1 MSLLALQAALLA
13 LGGALPGA
21 EAGPPGGEAWAGG
34 DRRLGDVPAAAQSR
48 YAAAVLERESAAR
61 IVTVG
66 ILFPA
71 GSSEDPPG
79 GEGTAALLAGVLRRQ
94 GAPALARHG
103 AAVAAEL
110 SESDLHLTL
119 MAPPAAW
126 RGAFVALETLLY
138 ESPLSGDA
146 LEAARAEVAGILAF
160 EAGAPGRAF
169 DLERAR
175 LLRGA
180 DAPGARPALGT
191 PASTGSLTLADL
203 EAFRAAHLR
212 PEEATLAAHGPVE
225 PSDLASLVGTDVEEV
240 AGSAR
245 DGEGAGART
254 SAGIPRPGTPPAGWE
269 RGERIL
275 VDRDLTSSW
284 VSAAFPFPPET
295 PDLHLRFLAQLA
307 REELTPVP
315 PEPGLFHADASTAAV
330 DGVPVLVLTASVD
343 PGITLAWEE
352 RLAGLVGAMATD
364 LPDGSFF
371 QLARRRFRT
380 RTLLGLTVPEARV
393 EWMARRRAAGLPPR
407 PDVVGE
413 IRDLDRNAVLRTAAL
428 AGPARVIV
436 FGPVEMMGR

>member
-1 MSLLALQAALLA
+1 MSRLALQVALLA
-13 LGGALPGA
+13 FGGALPGA
-21 EAGPPGGEAWAGG
+21 ETGAGAAAGG
-34 DRRLGDVPAAAQSR
+34 DRPSREVPAAAQSR
-48 YAAAVLERESAAR
+48 YGAAVLESESAAR
-61 IVTVG
+61 ILTVG

-79 GEGTAALLAGVLRRQ
+79 REGTAALLAGVLRRQ

-103 AAVAAEL
+103 AALTAEL

-119 MAPPAAW
+119 MAPRAAW

-146 LEAARAEVAGILAF
+146 LEAARDEVAGILAF

-203 EAFRAAHLR
+203 EAFRGAHLR
-212 PEEATLAAHGPVE
+212 PEEATLAAHGPVG
-225 PSDLASLVGTDVEEV
+225 PSELASLVGTDVQEV
-240 AGSAR
+240 VPGARAAAGS
-245 DGEGAGART
+245 
-254 SAGIPRPGTPPAGWE
+254 PRPGTLPAGWG

-284 VSAAFPFPPET
+284 VSAAVPFPPGT
-295 PDLHLRFLAQLA
+295 PDLHLRFLLQLA
-307 REELTPVP
+307 REALDPVP

-330 DGVPVLVLTASVD
+330 DGVPLLVLTASVD
-343 PGITLAWEE
+343 PGITPAWEE
-352 RLAGLVGAMATD
+352 RLAGLVATMATGF
-364 LPDGSFF
+364 PDGTFF

-380 RTLLGLTVPEARV
+380 RTLLELAVPERRV
-393 EWMARRRAAGLPPR
+393 EWMARRRAAGLPPL
-407 PDVVGE
+407 PDLAGE

-436 FGPVEMMGR
+436 FGPAEMMGR

>member
-1 MSLLALQAALLA
+1 MSRLAHQAALLA
-13 LGGALPGA
+13 LGGALAAAEAEPGA
-21 EAGPPGGEAWAGG
+21 AAGG
-34 DRRLGDVPAAAQSR
+34 DPQPRDAPVAVQSR

-61 IVTVG
+61 ILTIG

-71 GSSEDPPG
+71 GSSEDPRG
-79 GEGTAALLAGVLRRQ
+79 REGTAALLAGVLRRQ
-94 GAPALARHG
+94 GAAALARHG
-103 AAVAAEL
+103 AAVTAEL
-110 SESDLHLTL
+110 SENDLHLTL
-119 MAPPAAW
+119 MAPPATW
-126 RGAFVALETLLY
+126 REAFVALETLLY
-138 ESPLSGDA
+138 ESPLSGEA

-203 EAFRAAHLR
+203 DAFRAAHLR

-240 AGSAR
+240 PGPAR
-245 DGEGAGART
+245 DGEGAGTRT
-254 SAGIPRPGTPPAGWE
+254 AGGAPPAGWE
-269 RGERIL
+269 RGERVL

-284 VSAAFPFPPET
+284 VSAAFPFPPGT

-352 RLAGLVGAMATD
+352 RLAGLVAAMATD

-371 QLARRRFRT
+371 ELARRRFRT

-393 EWMARRRAAGLPPR
+393 EWLARRRAAGLPPR
-407 PDVVGE
+407 PDAVGE

>member
-1 MSLLALQAALLA
+1 MSRLALQAALLA
-13 LGGALPGA
+13 FGGALPGA
-21 EAGPPGGEAWAGG
+21 EAGAGAAAGG
-34 DRRLGDVPAAAQSR
+34 DRPSREVPATLQSW
-48 YAAAVLERESAAR
+48 YGAVVLESESAAR
-61 IVTVG
+61 ILTVG

-79 GEGTAALLAGVLRRQ
+79 REGTAALLAGVLRRQ

-103 AAVAAEL
+103 AAVTAEL

-119 MAPPAAW
+119 MAPRAAW

-146 LEAARAEVAGILAF
+146 LEAARDEVAGILAF

-212 PEEATLAAHGPVE
+212 PEEATLAAHGPVG
-225 PSDLASLVGTDVEEV
+225 PSELASLVGTDVEEV
-240 AGSAR
+240 P
-245 DGEGAGART
+245 GARAA
-254 SAGIPRPGTPPAGWE
+254 AGIPRPGTLPGGWE

-284 VSAAFPFPPET
+284 VSAAVPFPPGT
-295 PDLHLRFLAQLA
+295 PDLHLRFLLQLA
-307 REELTPVP
+307 REALDPVP

-330 DGVPVLVLTASVD
+330 DGVPLLVLTASVD
-343 PGITLAWEE
+343 PGITPAWEE
-352 RLAGLVGAMATD
+352 RLAGLVATMATGF
-364 LPDGSFF
+364 PDGTFF

-380 RTLLGLTVPEARV
+380 RTLLELAVPERRV
-393 EWMARRRAAGLPPR
+393 EWMARRRAAGLPPL
-407 PDVVGE
+407 PDLAGE

-436 FGPVEMMGR
+436 FGPAEMMGR

>member
-1 MSLLALQAALLA
+1 MSRLALQAALLA
-13 LGGALPGA
+13 FGGALPGA
-21 EAGPPGGEAWAGG
+21 EPGAGAAAGG
-34 DRRLGDVPAAAQSR
+34 DRPSREVPAALQSR
-48 YAAAVLERESAAR
+48 YGAAVLERESAAR

-79 GEGTAALLAGVLRRQ
+79 REGTAALLAGVLRRQ

-103 AAVAAEL
+103 AALTAEL
-110 SESDLHLTL
+110 SESDIHLTL
-119 MAPPAAW
+119 MAPRAAW
-126 RGAFVALETLLY
+126 REAFVALETLLY

-146 LEAARAEVAGILAF
+146 LEAARDEVTGILAF

-203 EAFRAAHLR
+203 EAFRGAHLR

-225 PSDLASLVGTDVEEV
+225 PSELASLVGTDVEEV
-240 AGSAR
+240 RGARVAAGS
-245 DGEGAGART
+245 
-254 SAGIPRPGTPPAGWE
+254 PRPGTLPAGWE

-284 VSAAFPFPPET
+284 VSAAVPFPPGT
-295 PDLHLRFLAQLA
+295 PDLHLGFLVQLA
-307 REELTPVP
+307 REALDPVP

-330 DGVPVLVLTASVD
+330 DGVPLLVLTASVD
-343 PGITLAWEE
+343 PGITPAWEE
-352 RLAGLVGAMATD
+352 RLAGLVATMATGF
-364 LPDGSFF
+364 PDGTFF

-380 RTLLGLTVPEARV
+380 RTLLELAVPERRV
-393 EWMARRRAAGLPPR
+393 EWMARRRAAGLPPL
-407 PDVVGE
+407 PDLAGE
-413 IRDLDRNAVLRTAAL
+413 ILDLDRNAVLRTAAL

-436 FGPVEMMGR
+436 FGPAEMMGR

>member
-1 MSLLALQAALLA
+1 MSRLALQAALLA

-21 EAGPPGGEAWAGG
+21 EAGPGAGAAAGG
-34 DRRLGDVPAAAQSR
+34 DRQPRDVSAAAQSR
-48 YAAAVLERESAAR
+48 YAAAVLEHESAAR
-61 IVTVG
+61 ILTVG

-79 GEGTAALLAGVLRRQ
+79 REGTAALLAGVLRRQ
-94 GAPALARHG
+94 GASALARHG

-146 LEAARAEVAGILAF
+146 LEAARNEVAGILAF

-191 PASTGSLTLADL
+191 PASTGSLTPADL

-225 PSDLASLVGTDVEEV
+225 PADLASLIGTDVEEV
-240 AGSAR
+240 PAPAR
-245 DGEGAGART
+245 DGEGGQARM
-254 SAGIPRPGTPPAGWE
+254 SAGIPRPGTLSAGWE

-284 VSAAFPFPPET
+284 VSAAFPFPPGT

-307 REELTPVP
+307 GEELTPVP
-315 PEPGLFHADASTAAV
+315 PEAGLFHADASTAAV

-343 PGITLAWEE
+343 PRITLAWEE
-352 RLAGLVGAMATD
+352 RLAGLVAAMATD

-380 RTLLGLTVPEARV
+380 RTLLELAVPEARV
-393 EWMARRRAAGLPPR
+393 EWMARRRAAGLPPL
-407 PDVVGE
+407 PDLAGE

-436 FGPVEMMGR
+436 FGPAEMMGR